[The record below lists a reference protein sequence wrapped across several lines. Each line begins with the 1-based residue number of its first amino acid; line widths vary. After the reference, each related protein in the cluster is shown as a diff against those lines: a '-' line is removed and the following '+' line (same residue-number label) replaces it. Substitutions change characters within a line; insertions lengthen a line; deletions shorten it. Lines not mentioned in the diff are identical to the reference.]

1 MNGPYDDIINCPH
14 PVSANHPQMPVADRA
29 AQFAPFAAVTGYG
42 EMIREIERSTQRRIR
57 LDENSLEVLERK
69 LRLLSER
76 IGECPQVEVTY
87 FVPDEKKDGGV
98 YKTVTGRL
106 QRLDLRQRTL
116 WLTDGTHV
124 CLDDILELESEMFP
138 DDSL

>member
-1 MNGPYDDIINCPH
+1 
-14 PVSANHPQMPVADRA
+14 
-29 AQFAPFAAVTGYG
+29 
-42 EMIREIERSTQRRIR
+42 MIREIERSTQRRIR

-69 LRLLSER
+69 LRLLSEC

-106 QRLDLRQRTL
+106 QRLDLRKRTL

>member
-1 MNGPYDDIINCPH
+1 MCL
-14 PVSANHPQMPVADRA
+14 MR
-29 AQFAPFAAVTGYG
+29 
-42 EMIREIERSTQRRIR
+42 
-57 LDENSLEVLERK
+57 
-69 LRLLSER
+69 
-76 IGECPQVEVTY
+76 
-87 FVPDEKKDGGV
+87 KKDGGV

-106 QRLDLRQRTL
+106 QRLDLRKRTL